1 MRARARDGRVPPC
14 PGGRQARRLRYVA
27 DGWRVSLW
35 VFGFFEGRQA
45 LLGFV
50 RPFNLKKY
58 LWRLRRNPAIKNLP
72 PAPSPESSPPEGA
85 RRLKR
90 RLQAI
95 PLRAGQ
101 PG

>member
-50 RPFNLKKY
+50 RPFNLK
-58 LWRLRRNPAIKNLP
+58 IKNNVILDP
-72 PAPSPESSPPEGA
+72 IGPKA
-85 RRLKR
+85 KT
-90 RLQAI
+90 
-95 PLRAGQ
+95 
-101 PG
+101 